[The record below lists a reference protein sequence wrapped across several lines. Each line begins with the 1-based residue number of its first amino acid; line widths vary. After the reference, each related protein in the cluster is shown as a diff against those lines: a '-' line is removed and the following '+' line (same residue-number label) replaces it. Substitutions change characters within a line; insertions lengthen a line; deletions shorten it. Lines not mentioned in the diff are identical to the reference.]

1 METSP
6 KKNDK
11 NPKYIMATIL
21 MPIQV
26 NNLEEDDFVCL
37 QEHAKVSLEFC
48 KELPITKEG
57 EEGYSGLADKIHELY
72 ENFREESE
80 KDSEKE
86 VEKGGVIEK
95 PSKRVKHNIT
105 YRHFR
110 ENEKSHRYTFRNL
123 S

>member
-6 KKNDK
+6 KNP
-11 NPKYIMATIL
+11 PKYIMATIL

-48 KELPITKEG
+48 KDLPITKEG
-57 EEGYSGLADKIHELY
+57 EQGYSGLADKIHELY
-72 ENFREESE
+72 ENFREEP
-80 KDSEKE
+80 EKE
-86 VEKGGVIEK
+86 MEKGGVIEK
-95 PSKRVKHNIT
+95 PPKRVKHNIT

>member
-1 METSP
+1 METFP
-6 KKNDK
+6 KNP
-11 NPKYIMATIL
+11 PKYIMATIR
-21 MPIQV
+21 MPIQI
-26 NNLEEDDFVCL
+26 NNLEKDDFVCL

-57 EEGYSGLADKIHELY
+57 EEGYNRLANKIHELY
-72 ENFREESE
+72 DKFLEEP
-80 KDSEKE
+80 EKE
-86 VEKGGVIEK
+86 MEKGGVIEK
-95 PSKRVKHNIT
+95 PRKRATKQNIT

>member
-6 KKNDK
+6 QI
-11 NPKYIMATIL
+11 PPRFIMATIR

-26 NNLEEDDFVCL
+26 NNLEKDDFVCL

-48 KELPITKEG
+48 KELPIAKEG
-57 EEGYSGLADKIHELY
+57 EEGLVDKIHELY
-72 ENFREESE
+72 DKFPEM
-80 KDSEKE
+80 E

-95 PSKRVKHNIT
+95 PRKRAIKHNIT